1 MFFCF
6 GIVNCAGVLG
16 CPIRPLLCLCYTSSI
31 VFRNHRPFAVMTSLL
46 ALAALAAPLVAAI
59 PRGYPDCVNGP
70 LANNTVCN
78 TSADPLARAT
88 ALINAFTTAEKLG
101 NMGSEAPGVP
111 RLGLPAYT
119 WWSEGLHGIAYSP
132 GVNFNNAGNYS
143 YATSFPQPILMGAA
157 FDDPLIEAVAT
168 VVSTEARAFSNVGM
182 AGLEYVI
189 CISGVF
195 GG

>member
-1 MFFCF
+1 
-6 GIVNCAGVLG
+6 
-16 CPIRPLLCLCYTSSI
+16 
-31 VFRNHRPFAVMTSLL
+31 MTSLL
-46 ALAALAAPLVAAI
+46 TLAALAAPLVAAI
-59 PRGYPDCVNGP
+59 PRGYPNCVNGL

-182 AGLEYVI
+182 AGLEYVDHV
-189 CISGVF
+189 SGL
-195 GG
+195 GCLKLDLG